1 MKKETIKILLVE
13 DNPADTISI
22 LEMLNE
28 VHDVDYEVVQATR
41 LDEGLKII
49 VKDHFDVMLLD
60 LCLPD
65 SVGMDTFNIM
75 NYNAPDLPI
84 IVLTGLKEDIFAVST
99 VGRGA
104 QDYLVKGEIN
114 SKLLA
119 KSIKKA
125 IEGNQKVDENLL
137 SNMDK
142 KNP

>member
-1 MKKETIKILLVE
+1 MCINNTRKINLANQMKKQIIKILLVE
-13 DNPADTISI
+13 DNPADRISI
-22 LEMLNE
+22 IEMLNE
-28 VHDVDYEVVQATR
+28 VYDDEYEVVHATR

-75 NYNAPDLPI
+75 KYNAPDLPI

-99 VGRGA
+99 VGKGA

-119 KSIKKA
+119 RSIQKA
-125 IEGNQKVDENLL
+125 IEGNQK
-137 SNMDK
+137 
-142 KNP
+142 